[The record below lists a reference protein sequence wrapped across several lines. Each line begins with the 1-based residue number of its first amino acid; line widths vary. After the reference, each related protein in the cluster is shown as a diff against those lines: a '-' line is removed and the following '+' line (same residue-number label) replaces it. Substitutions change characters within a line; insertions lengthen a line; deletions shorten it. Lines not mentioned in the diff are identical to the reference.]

1 MSALVTIKA
10 AYAAFGRNDPSVLF
24 AAMDPAINWNE
35 AEGYLLADRNPY
47 VGPQAVGEG
56 VFARLMAAIDDFTL
70 MPSTF
75 IDGGDHVVV
84 LGRYR
89 GTMKVGGV
97 TLDAPFCHVFRFHGD
112 KVVTFQQYTDTAQWA
127 RLMA

>member
-1 MSALVTIKA
+1 MSALETVRA
-10 AYAAFGRNDPSVLF
+10 GYEAFGRNDPSVMF
-24 AAMDPAINWNE
+24 AAMDPAIEWNE
-35 AEGYLLADRNPY
+35 AEGYPLADRNPY

-56 VFARLMAAIDDFTL
+56 VFARLAAAIDDFTVV
-70 MPSTF
+70 PATF

-89 GTMKVGGV
+89 GTAKRGGAV
-97 TLDAPFCHVFRFHGD
+97 LDAPFCHVFGFRGGTI
-112 KVVTFQQYTDTAQWA
+112 VTFQQYTDTAQWT

>member
-1 MSALVTIKA
+1 VSALETIEA

-24 AAMDPAINWNE
+24 AAMDSSISWSE
-35 AEGYLLADRNPY
+35 AEGYPLADRNPY

-56 VFARLMAAIDDFTL
+56 VFGRLMAAIDGFTVI
-70 MPSTF
+70 PSTF
-75 IDGGDHVVV
+75 IAGGDHVVV

-89 GTMKVGGV
+89 GTTKAGGA

-112 KVVTFQQYTDTAQWA
+112 KIVTFQQYTDTAQWA